1 MHGRALVRGGLRHLS
16 IYLHD
21 VRPSARDGRGSSGWS
36 SWAGVMHG
44 RLPCVGHA
52 DSGMLRTGD
61 PAGLG
66 RLRRDRVPGV
76 RPRSVSYCG
85 RRAGMGGGV
94 MGGDGLGWLGGDGF
108 GWLGGRAELDW
119 WSTFAEWL

>member
-1 MHGRALVRGGLRHLS
+1 MQTNLQ
-16 IYLHD
+16 D
-21 VRPSARDGRGSSGWS
+21 VRARWAGVFWS

-66 RLRRDRVPGV
+66 RLRRDRGPGV
-76 RPRSVSYCG
+76 RPRSVSYSG
-85 RRAGMGGGV
+85 RRAAMGGGEWEGMV
-94 MGGDGLGWLGGDGF
+94 WDGWGVAPSWVGG
-108 GWLGGRAELDW
+108 
-119 WSTFAEWL
+119 

>member
-1 MHGRALVRGGLRHLS
+1 MSDSVHELQREVARRYAADEWRRMGARSFEEAYG

-21 VRPSARDGRGSSGWS
+21 VRARWAGVFWS
-36 SWAGVMHG
+36 SWVGVMHG

-66 RLRRDRVPGV
+66 RLRRDRGPGV
-76 RPRSVSYCG
+76 RPRSVSYSG
-85 RRAGMGGGV
+85 RRAAMGGG
-94 MGGDGLGWLGGDGF
+94 
-108 GWLGGRAELDW
+108 
-119 WSTFAEWL
+119 